1 MLSYLD
7 SGIKSLNKWIDGS
20 REEEEKDKLRKY
32 LEIVTEYRF
41 RISRL

>member
-7 SGIKSLNKWIDGS
+7 SSIKALSKWIDGS
-20 REEEEKDKLRKY
+20 KEEEEKDKLRKY
-32 LEIVTEYRF
+32 LAIVTEYRF